1 MSPPPVWP
9 ALPVATGGPSG
20 RRVQYAALPYRVRRD
35 GEVQIRLI
43 TSRETRRWVIPKGW
57 PMKGL
62 SPPKAAAREAYEEA
76 GLVGVIS
83 REPLGMYTYEKRLG
97 TRSVLCDVLVFP
109 LKVKR
114 LLEKW
119 PERFQRYGFWFSI
132 DSAAAAVQEEDLS
145 ELIRSFG
152 EIMARRWEAER
163 LEAEQKTKAKASKD
177 KSASAVPGVEMPA
190 GERESK
196 DNPTKANP
204 TKANPTKA
212 KGTKAKP
219 DKARSQKAAQ
229 VAADADSDTAVE
241 PQSAGKARAGKVRPD
256 KGKTEKA
263 KPDKIKA
270 EKAPPAKGVKA
281 KSEKAAKAKA
291 RAAGDETAAAG
302 SASEPAAATKK
313 AAKGKGGKAARKGA
327 QVSLLAAPDVPPP
340 VVAKVGRDV
349 APVAAAKAHGRPI
362 RKAAVAK
369 RAETVTKPGWMPEK
383 KAPSA
388 KKVTSL
394 KKASTVKKG
403 TAVRKAA
410 PAMVPAKAPAKVPA
424 KPSAKPLAG
433 EPAKGVSRSVPKG
446 ASADKR
452 KSKTP
457 APPEKPGS

>member
-163 LEAEQKTKAKASKD
+163 LEAQQKTKAKAPKD
-177 KSASAVPGVEMPA
+177 KPASAVRGDEVPVE
-190 GERESK
+190 ERES
-196 DNPTKANP
+196 KANP
-204 TKANPTKA
+204 TKDNPTKA

-241 PQSAGKARAGKVRPD
+241 PQSAGKARTDKARTDKARAD

-270 EKAPPAKGVKA
+270 EKALPAKGVKA

-291 RAAGDETAAAG
+291 RTAGDETAAIG

-388 KKVTSL
+388 KKVTSP

-424 KPSAKPLAG
+424 KLSAKPLAG
-433 EPAKGVSRSVPKG
+433 EAATGVSRSVPKG

-452 KSKTP
+452 KAKTP

>member
-1 MSPPPVWP
+1 MSPSPVWP
-9 ALPVATGGPSG
+9 ALPVATGGSSG

-152 EIMARRWEAER
+152 EIMARKWEAER
-163 LEAEQKTKAKASKD
+163 LEAEQKTKAKAAKD
-177 KSASAVPGVEMPA
+177 KPASAERGDEVPT
-190 GERESK
+190 GERESAV
-196 DNPTKANP
+196 NPA
-204 TKANPTKA
+204 KA

-219 DKARSQKAAQ
+219 DKARSQKTAQ
-229 VAADADSDTAVE
+229 VGADVATGPAVE
-241 PQSAGKARAGKVRPD
+241 PQAAS
-256 KGKTEKA
+256 KA

-270 EKAPPAKGVKA
+270 DKSKPDKVKAEKANPTKGVKA

-291 RAAGDETAAAG
+291 RAGGGATVAAAPAG
-302 SASEPAAATKK
+302 HDAGMASEPISTAKK

-327 QVSLLAAPDVPPP
+327 QASLPATPDEPPP
-340 VVAKVGRDV
+340 VVVKAGRDAATV
-349 APVAAAKAHGRPI
+349 AVAKARGRPI
-362 RKAAVAK
+362 RKAAVPK
-369 RAETVTKPGWMPEK
+369 KAETVTKPGWMPEK
-383 KAPSA
+383 QAPSA
-388 KKVTSL
+388 KKVTAS
-394 KKASTVKKG
+394 KKASAVKKG
-403 TAVRKAA
+403 ATVRKAA
-410 PAMVPAKAPAKVPA
+410 PAKAAAAKSAAKASAAKAPAA
-424 KPSAKPLAG
+424 KAPAG
-433 EPAKGVSRSVPKG
+433 EEAKGGAAKRGSRNLPKG
-446 ASADKR
+446 ASAGKR
-452 KSKTP
+452 KAK
-457 APPEKPGS
+457 APPPSEKPGS